1 MGAAFPCL
9 VSRALLVVVKLIEIV
24 LLATIDPEAVAGD
37 RGAIVCALKCRFPPI
52 LTVVL
57 VCDFHLGEGRLLPVT
72 VEVVETGET
81 FNTRLNCSDLVRIG
95 DHCENSYCDY

>member
-1 MGAAFPCL
+1 MRAAVPCL
-9 VSRALLVVVKLIEIV
+9 VSRALLVVDKLIFIV
-24 LLATIDPEAVAGD
+24 HVATIDPEAVAGD

-57 VCDFHLGEGRLLPVT
+57 VCDFHLGEGRFLPIT
-72 VEVVETGET
+72 VEVVKTGET

-95 DHCENSYCDY
+95 DNCETSYCDY